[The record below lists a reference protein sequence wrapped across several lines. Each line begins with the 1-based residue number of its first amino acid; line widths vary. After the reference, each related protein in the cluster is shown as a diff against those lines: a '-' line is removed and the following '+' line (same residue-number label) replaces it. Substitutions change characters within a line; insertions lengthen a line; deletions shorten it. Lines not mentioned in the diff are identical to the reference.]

1 MSAIVWQIIAFLLAL
16 TTALF
21 FYIAVRLRKAI
32 RISLAREE
40 RTYQELLD
48 FPGANPNPVLRV
60 NKLGVLLY
68 ANPAS
73 QAIMMAWQAGL
84 NEKLPAEW
92 REIIRQVLQAGIS
105 QQIEFSSGDSIF
117 LLNVVPIN
125 SVFVSIFGMNITDL
139 KNVENELK
147 QRTTTDTLTNL
158 PNRVIFQQNLS
169 MEIQHTKANKT
180 KLAVFILRLDDHFEI
195 LNTYGQE
202 ISDGYLIEFCRRLQ
216 LFAINEAT
224 IARISDNEF
233 GVISPQI
240 REASQAASYVQ
251 ALIEITT
258 EPYRVLERDIFTTV
272 SVGICFFPNDGETSE
287 VLARNAQLAVNRT
300 SSTRNQYEFFQR
312 GMIDQLQIKRN
323 VITDLHKA
331 LENDEFTLY
340 YQPQILLKNRCMTGC
355 EALIRWNHPQKGFIS
370 PFFFM
375 TAAEETH
382 LIVPI
387 GEWVLR
393 KACVQAKAWQMEGNP
408 PIQVSV
414 NVSARQ
420 LFQTDLIALVRH
432 ILKET
437 QLSPQWLE
445 IELTESALAQ
455 DIPMAVKMMHELK
468 AMGVSLA
475 IDDFGTGYS
484 SLSYLLE
491 FPIDKLKID
500 RSFIKGIENAKEGY
514 ALTRGIIDL
523 GHSLNMKVIAEG
535 VETKVQLQ
543 YLKQHKCDL
552 IQGYYFAQPQSPE
565 KFAEF
570 FKKDW
575 QD

>member
-1 MSAIVWQIIAFLLAL
+1 MILWQFIALFMAL

-21 FYIAVRLRKAI
+21 FYIAIRLRKEI
-32 RISLAREE
+32 VKSLAREE

-73 QAIMMAWQAGL
+73 QAIMMAWQSGL
-84 NEKLPAEW
+84 NEKLPSEW
-92 REIIRQVLQAGIS
+92 REIVRQVLQGGIS
-105 QQIEFSSGDSIF
+105 QQVEIKSGDLIF

-125 SVFVSIFGMNITDL
+125 TGYVSIFGMNVTEL
-139 KNVENELK
+139 KAVENELK
-147 QRTTTDTLTNL
+147 QRTTTDILTNL
-158 PNRVIFQQNLS
+158 PNRVIFQQNLGI
-169 MEIQHTKANKT
+169 EIQHAKASKT
-180 KLAVFILRLDDHFEI
+180 KLSIFILRLDDYFEI

-216 LFAINEAT
+216 VFAVNEAT
-224 IARISDNEF
+224 IARIGDNEF
-233 GVISPQI
+233 GMISPQI

-258 EPYRVLERDIFTTV
+258 QPYKVLNRDIFTTLN
-272 SVGICFFPNDGETSE
+272 VGISFFPNDGETSE

-331 LENDEFTLY
+331 LENDEFILY
-340 YQPQILLKNRCMTGC
+340 YQPQILLKNKTMTGC

-393 KACVQAKAWQMEGNP
+393 KACIQAKAWQMAGHP

-432 ILKET
+432 VLKET

-455 DIPMAVKMMHELK
+455 DIPTAVKMMHELK
-468 AMGVSLA
+468 AMGISLA

-552 IQGYYFAQPQSPE
+552 IQGYYFAQPQPPE
-565 KFAEF
+565 KFSEF
-570 FKKDW
+570 FNKDW

>member
-1 MSAIVWQIIAFLLAL
+1 MSVILWQFIALFMAL

-21 FYIAVRLRKAI
+21 FYIAIRLRKEI
-32 RISLAREE
+32 VKSLAREE

-73 QAIMMAWQAGL
+73 QAIMMAWQSGL
-84 NEKLPAEW
+84 NEKLPSEW
-92 REIIRQVLQAGIS
+92 REIVRQVLQGGIS
-105 QQIEFSSGDSIF
+105 QQVEIKSGDLIF

-125 SVFVSIFGMNITDL
+125 TGYVSIFGMNVTEL
-139 KNVENELK
+139 KAVENELK
-147 QRTTTDTLTNL
+147 QRTTTDILTNL
-158 PNRVIFQQNLS
+158 PNRVIFQQNLGI
-169 MEIQHTKANKT
+169 EIQHAKASKT
-180 KLAVFILRLDDHFEI
+180 KLSIFILRLDDYFEI

-216 LFAINEAT
+216 VFAVNEAT
-224 IARISDNEF
+224 IARIGDNEF
-233 GVISPQI
+233 GMISPQI

-258 EPYRVLERDIFTTV
+258 QPYKVLNRDIFTTLN
-272 SVGICFFPNDGETSE
+272 VGISFFPNDGETSE

-331 LENDEFTLY
+331 LENDEFILY
-340 YQPQILLKNRCMTGC
+340 YQPQILLKNKTMTGC

-393 KACVQAKAWQMEGNP
+393 KACIQAKAWQMAGHP

-432 ILKET
+432 VLKET

-455 DIPMAVKMMHELK
+455 DIPTAVKMMHELK
-468 AMGVSLA
+468 AMGISLA

-552 IQGYYFAQPQSPE
+552 IQGYYFAQPQPPE
-565 KFAEF
+565 KFSEF
-570 FKKDW
+570 FNKDW